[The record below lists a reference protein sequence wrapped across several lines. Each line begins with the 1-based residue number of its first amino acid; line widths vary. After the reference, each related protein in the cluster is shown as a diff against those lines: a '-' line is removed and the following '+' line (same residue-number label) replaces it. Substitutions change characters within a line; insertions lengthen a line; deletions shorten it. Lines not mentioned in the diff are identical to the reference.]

1 MEVVES
7 TSVVALIAFAGGRT
21 VVYGLLLAVIEGV
34 GLTLFGGAERAAG
47 LIVAVV
53 LVLFGVRVLVKHF
66 AGTVHRVW
74 DAVNLLLILSS

>member
-21 VVYGLLLAVIEGV
+21 VVYGLLLAVVEGV

-47 LIVAVV
+47 FIVAVV
-53 LVLFGVRVLVKHF
+53 LVLLGVRVLVKHF